1 MQLSSIKAL
10 HVLSCSGFLL
20 GALAPHVTLAQEGR
34 AEHLRYKLVDLG
46 TFGGPASYIANG
58 LDGILNERG
67 TAVGFANTA
76 EPDPFNPFCIAPN
89 CFAAHAFR
97 ARGGKLIDL
106 GTLPGGINS
115 QAVWI
120 SANGLIVGSSDNG
133 ELDPAVPGMSQSHA
147 VLWRYGQIVDL
158 GTHPD
163 GGSQSGA
170 TAVNDHGQVV
180 GFAIN
185 NIPDPFLGL
194 PGQLR
199 AFLWENGVMH
209 DLGTLGGPDASANF
223 INNRGEVAGPSFT
236 AIDPATGGPAALHP
250 YLWKSGQMI
259 DLGSLGGTD
268 SQPTA
273 LNEKGEVVGVST
285 LVGDSISHPFL
296 WSRGHLIDLGTLG
309 GDNGET
315 NWINDRGDV
324 AGKADLPGPAPQNHD
339 AVLWRNGKAIDLG
352 VLPGDACSN
361 AYYVN
366 SRGQVVGTSENSE
379 FCSVPTGQRAFLWEK
394 GGPMIDLNTVI
405 PPGATLQLTFAYA
418 INDRGEIVG
427 VGVPP
432 GCAPQDYEQCGHA
445 YVLLPCGEHADC
457 KNTSVGNNSVASP
470 IRRNVDALPASSRTG
485 PATPLTKIRT
495 RLQQRMHLPG
505 RRSVPSD

>member
-1 MQLSSIKAL
+1 MQPSWTKRLYVLPLSGL
-10 HVLSCSGFLL
+10 LLS
-20 GALAPHVTLAQEGR
+20 ALAPHATFAQGGR
-34 AEHLRYKLVDLG
+34 AEHLRYKLIDLG
-46 TFGGPASYIANG
+46 TFGGPASYFANG
-58 LDGILNERG
+58 LDGILNDRG
-67 TAVGFANTA
+67 TAVGWANAA

-106 GTLPGGINS
+106 GTLPHGINS

-133 ELDPAVPGMSQSHA
+133 ELDPAVPGMAQSHA
-147 VLWRYGQIVDL
+147 VLWRHGQIVDL

-163 GGSQSGA
+163 GGLQSGA
-170 TAVNDHGQVV
+170 TAVNDRGQVV

-185 NIPDPFLGL
+185 NIPDSFLGL
-194 PGQLR
+194 PGELR
-199 AFLWENGVMH
+199 AFLWQDGVMQ
-209 DLGTLGGPDASANF
+209 DLGTLGGPEASANF
-223 INNRGEVAGPSFT
+223 INDGGEVVGPSFT
-236 AIDPATGGPAALHP
+236 AIDPATGFPAALHP
-250 YLWKSGQMI
+250 YLWRNGQML

-273 LNEKGEVVGVST
+273 LNERGEVVGVST
-285 LVGDSISHPFL
+285 LAGDLKSHPFL
-296 WSRGHLIDLGTLG
+296 WTRGRLIDLGTLG
-309 GDNGET
+309 GDNGTTE
-315 NWINDRGDV
+315 WINDYGEIV
-324 AGKADLPGPAPQNHD
+324 GKADLPGPAPQLHD

-366 SRGQVVGTSENSE
+366 SRGQVVGTSENRE
-379 FCSVPTGQRAFLWEK
+379 LCSVPTGQHAFLWEK
-394 GGPMIDLNTVI
+394 EGPMIDLNTVI
-405 PPGATLQLTFAYA
+405 PPHPNLQLAFAYA

-427 VGVPP
+427 AGVPP

-445 YVLLPCGEHADC
+445 YVLLPCDEHEDC
-457 KNTSVGNNSVASP
+457 KNTSVGNNSLATP
-470 IRRNVDALPASSRTG
+470 IRPNRTALPASSRTG
-485 PATPLTKIRT
+485 T

-505 RRSVPSD
+505 RRALPSD